1 LNMLFR
7 GVFIAL
13 CLGASSA
20 FLAGPRSVKTSWV
33 QQPKS
38 SLPIVALEAGEAAV
52 KISAKDVKALR
63 DETDAAM
70 MKCKQA
76 LVESDGDIEA
86 AKEWLRA
93 KGLASAAKKSSRAA
107 NEGVVAS
114 YIHTGSKL
122 GVMVEINCETD
133 FVAKGPKFKELA
145 KAVAM
150 QIAACPSVEFVRD
163 EDISEEAKQAEREA
177 EMKSE
182 DLAGKP
188 DDIKVKM
195 VEGRLGKIMKTRVLM
210 EQPYI
215 REPSQTVDEF
225 VKGYISTLGENIQI
239 SRFSRFNLGET
250 QSSDDEESEESE

>member
-1 LNMLFR
+1 
-7 GVFIAL
+7 VT
-13 CLGASSA
+13 
-20 FLAGPRSVKTSWV
+20 VTSKLQKNGSEQRV
-33 QQPKS
+33 SLLQQ
-38 SLPIVALEAGEAAV
+38 
-52 KISAKDVKALR
+52 
-63 DETDAAM
+63 
-70 MKCKQA
+70 
-76 LVESDGDIEA
+76 
-86 AKEWLRA
+86 
-93 KGLASAAKKSSRAA
+93 KKSSRAA

-215 REPSQTVDEF
+215 RDPSQTVDDLI
-225 VKGYISTLGENIQI
+225 KGYITTIGENIQI